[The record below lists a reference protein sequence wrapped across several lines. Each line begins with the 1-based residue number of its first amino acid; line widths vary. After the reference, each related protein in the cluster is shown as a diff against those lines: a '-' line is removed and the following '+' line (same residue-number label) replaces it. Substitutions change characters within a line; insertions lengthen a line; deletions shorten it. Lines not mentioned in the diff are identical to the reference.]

1 MEQDGKP
8 LGRIVVGLFGK
19 TVPKTAEN
27 FRALATGEKGFGYKV
42 CLITCL
48 QLADLLLLL
57 QGLFLPS
64 CHSQLHDSRYLCW
77 QNSKS
82 SSLVP
87 ID

>member
-42 CLITCL
+42 STSNDHLSYITHIHFRAHL
-48 QLADLLLLL
+48 SIV
-57 QGLFLPS
+57 LFPTL
-64 CHSQLHDSRYLCW
+64 
-77 QNSKS
+77 
-82 SSLVP
+82 
-87 ID
+87 